1 MSGRQC
7 ACQNAVQLKKQNKLL
22 TVICAD
28 PSDVIRLQDEVTW
41 FDPSLKLTVFPD
53 WETLP
58 YDVLSPHA
66 DLVGERLQTLYL
78 LLNRQKR
85 QDPVDVLI
93 VSASTATQR
102 LAPRNYIGSTT
113 FFFRKGDRIDPT
125 DLRAELVA
133 RGYEHVSQVVA
144 PGEFASRGGLLDL
157 FPMGAPGAS
166 VRPPKVGEGICRRV
180 FGTFCDQKV
189 HKHRIVKRSENMR
202 LPPGIHFLIVPLVFP
217 RGDVVHP
224 LLVGEVPPHGLLDAL
239 LELQRRFPAQLL
251 LEFARV
257 DGVAQ
262 VVPGPV
268 GDVGDQ
274 LLRSPFGP
282 SQQAVHRP
290 DDHPDQVD
298 VPPLVETA
306 DVVRLAVASPVEYR
320 VDGPGVVLDVEP
332 VADVFAPAVDRQ
344 RLFVA
349 DVNSGMSFSGN

>member
-1 MSGRQC
+1 MSGRQW
-7 ACQNAVQLKKQNKLL
+7 ACHVHRPKRRSAQKQNKLL

-144 PGEFASRGGLLDL
+144 PGEFASRGGL
-157 FPMGAPGAS
+157 A
-166 VRPPKVGEGICRRV
+166 
-180 FGTFCDQKV
+180 
-189 HKHRIVKRSENMR
+189 
-202 LPPGIHFLIVPLVFP
+202 
-217 RGDVVHP
+217 
-224 LLVGEVPPHGLLDAL
+224 
-239 LELQRRFPAQLL
+239 
-251 LEFARV
+251 
-257 DGVAQ
+257 
-262 VVPGPV
+262 
-268 GDVGDQ
+268 
-274 LLRSPFGP
+274 
-282 SQQAVHRP
+282 
-290 DDHPDQVD
+290 
-298 VPPLVETA
+298 
-306 DVVRLAVASPVEYR
+306 
-320 VDGPGVVLDVEP
+320 
-332 VADVFAPAVDRQ
+332 
-344 RLFVA
+344 
-349 DVNSGMSFSGN
+349 